1 MFETEQLLADV
12 LNPKTAMTIES
23 ARSDHRIGPI
33 SLPALASV
41 AMRHRT
47 TFREAAELAARLG
60 MSHEAEDWFE

>member
-1 MFETEQLLADV
+1 
-12 LNPKTAMTIES
+12 MTIES